1 LLLVRRS
8 EAELDLPEDE
18 WVKLQDDLTI
28 QYLISPLKDGRTALI
43 AFSSEDE
50 LREWFPEG
58 GPYVEMRAG
67 DLLPLVFEQTPCDV
81 ILVSMSA
88 DCVLEI
94 GREEFLG

>member
-1 LLLVRRS
+1 MLLVRRS
-8 EAELDLPEDE
+8 EADIDLPEDE
-18 WVKLQDDLTI
+18 WVELQDDLAI
-28 QYLISPLKDGRTALI
+28 QYLISPLKDGRNALL

-67 DLLPLVFEQTPCDV
+67 GLLPTAFEHGIDV
-81 ILVSMSA
+81 VLVSMSA